1 MQVSALSYA
10 ERIPEWTP
18 TITTDTDAAGGYD
31 IYTYQDLELAYP
43 GHWGKGFWVV
53 TGDYR
58 VTDLA
63 NLGYASF
70 FLYNS
75 ATQLTHGVCGGYVYD
90 TNWKQFSIIAGWQ
103 SDFPST
109 MKLHLELAV
118 STGAASNIVRV
129 RNVRLAFIQLADRDG
144 IPLVGRDS
152 NSAGYHVQTM
162 KWDYSPFD
170 AVELEPLDPF
180 GSTNHVA
187 NLAVM
192 TNSGMANNKTYM
204 TMHHING
211 VNCYGYE
218 AHTNA
223 DKMDVVLDAGNE
235 YAARMRP
242 LPGYYPSYG
251 FITHKTGGWSTS
263 NGVRQPYNSFL
274 QVTNASFETENLDE
288 PPYVQFNPVANVSI
302 DYYGGWFMMTLE
314 KDASDEIVFVANTTW
329 GSGSANT
336 SANLVS
342 NTAGVASLQR
352 SLFFGVGHT
361 SSYGT
366 SRADLSVTIDG
377 KVIHSANVTDLGS
390 ANGGF
395 ATPYSYFG
403 FANEVVDGNK
413 RTLRETITR
422 NGSGGSIGYGPRQGL
437 LIPVSRAYVNSTYKI
452 ANTAANQGTGSQTWA
467 NVANLYTANTSAYA
481 QMANVSPTAANNRYL
496 RVTNFKF
503 DEHIPADATIG
514 YVWMSPVCRRA
525 GANGAITWNDVK
537 MVANGAAVGA
547 SVAWSSPWAN
557 TWSYV
562 GPDVNLGASTYWTL
576 DNTVAEGGSSTR
588 DGLWNYRPTAAQ
600 VRANTFGFQMR
611 CVAAANTSPTAQIA
625 YVTAV
630 VYYRLPGETFNRVV
644 TSTAGSL
651 TMTPDREHDVTS
663 VSVLTQGKTLTPIKS
678 IGRRDS
684 TPPIDIEDPTFIKGF
699 GQNRL
704 SVITNLPKKLAS
716 SLGSFK
722 TLVKPLTPISVK
734 AIVGATRSTAN
745 VVSSAASLP
754 REIGKAVRRTLG
766 SYPDNRHYIVGDTR
780 TTTAN
785 TSVTS
790 RKGMGK
796 VRSFSVS
803 HIVSK
808 ARSVGKT
815 TARPIVTVV
824 RKAAAIGRTFPVIS
838 TISATLT
845 KVKNTAYYIS
855 AAIVAPMVATSRKA
869 VTALPRSAGVVSA
882 TADFLGFIRGKSIS
896 GFATMTATAASLP
909 RTIGKGKAVIAPML
923 VRKAAAIGRVD
934 VVLVPVSVASR
945 KAVAGVRSASASMA
959 AVLAKGIGR
968 VRTRS
973 VAAAL
978 TARKAVSQATDAVAV
993 ATSAVSRKAVQ
1004 TRDSLAGSISVSG
1017 RKGLGKAVKR
1027 TLGTIAKT
1035 QKAIASTRV
1044 KTISSIAT
1052 VRRAVASFS
1061 VAAVSSLASASKA
1074 INRRAVNVVV
1084 ASTARGYQTLGTLV
1098 RKLYFI
1104 FTEVGHLVSNGG
1116 FTFKFGDTSTGV
1128 VSQVYSD
1135 HQTLRLSGP
1144 TVIEATLGTEAE
1156 TITASLAAPQV
1167 FTVTLSD
1174 EDSFIVTQ

>member
-10 ERIPEWTP
+10 ERLPEWTP

-43 GHWGKGFWVV
+43 GHWGKGFWIV

-58 VTDLA
+58 VTDRA

-75 ATQLTHGVCGGYVYD
+75 ATQLAHGVCGGYVYD

-144 IPLVGRDS
+144 IPLVGRDA

-192 TNSGMANNKTYM
+192 TNSGMASAKTYM

-251 FITHKTGGWSTS
+251 FITHKTSFSTT
-263 NGVRQPYNSFL
+263 NGVRQPYNSFI
-274 QVTNASFETENLDE
+274 QATNASFEQQNLSE

-314 KDASDEIVFVANTTW
+314 KDASDEVVFTGNTSL

-342 NTAGVASLQR
+342 NTAGAASLQR
-352 SLFFGVGHT
+352 SLYFGVGHT

-366 SRADLSVTIDG
+366 NRADLSVTIDG

-395 ATPYSYFG
+395 ATPYSHFT

-503 DEHIPADATIG
+503 NEHIPADATIG

-525 GANGAITWNDVK
+525 GAAGDITWDDVK
-537 MVANGAAVGA
+537 MVANGAAVGT
-547 SVAWSSPWAN
+547 SVAWTSPWAN

-562 GPDVNLGASTYWTL
+562 GPNINLGASTYWTL
-576 DNTVAEGGSSTR
+576 DNTVAEGGSVTR

-600 VRANTFGFQMR
+600 VRASNFGFQMR
-611 CVAAANTSPTAQIA
+611 CKSAANTSPTAQISH
-625 YVTAV
+625 VTAV
-630 VYYRLPGETFNRVV
+630 VYFRVPGEKFTRSVTCNAGVVDVV
-644 TSTAGSL
+644 TPKMDKDMTRRHSL
-651 TMTPDREHDVTS
+651 VKSPVVKLPKRITQTPKNLSLDNVVSHIRFPMKSLRRSVHGAVSFGRAMTK
-663 VSVLTQGKTLTPIKS
+663 G
-678 IGRRDS
+678 IG
-684 TPPIDIEDPTFIKGF
+684 
-699 GQNRL
+699 
-704 SVITNLPKKLAS
+704 ITESPAATLPKKAIKRPVALSFGNTVDAFKQAIKRKLFTPGNILIWHKDMTKAGMSVAAPSNASEHKMPRKKLVDDMGHNATSSKSPRKRLRVVSTPIRRIRKLARRFFDVAATHQVSDAIRKFTKYVVNLTVQSPVVPTMRKLSRRSIGAASVASAAVLNVFNVFILNLSRVSVPSVVS
-716 SLGSFK
+716 SGRDVGKALRYVSGIVSK
-722 TLVKPLTPISVK
+722 YRKDVSITRDTETETLSGVAKVTAKASDHAQAITATLVKQVRRFARFARSPLARLRKKTSIHVEAGSSVVARLRK
-734 AIVGATRSTAN
+734 IMRKKLAVIEDGLVSIKKRVATR
-745 VVSSAASLP
+745 
-754 REIGKAVRRTLG
+754 
-766 SYPDNRHYIVGDTR
+766 
-780 TTTAN
+780 
-785 TSVTS
+785 
-790 RKGMGK
+790 
-796 VRSFSVS
+796 
-803 HIVSK
+803 
-808 ARSVGKT
+808 
-815 TARPIVTVV
+815 
-824 RKAAAIGRTFPVIS
+824 
-838 TISATLT
+838 
-845 KVKNTAYYIS
+845 
-855 AAIVAPMVATSRKA
+855 
-869 VTALPRSAGVVSA
+869 
-882 TADFLGFIRGKSIS
+882 KSI
-896 GFATMTATAASLP
+896 
-909 RTIGKGKAVIAPML
+909 
-923 VRKAAAIGRVD
+923 VR
-934 VVLVPVSVASR
+934 PV
-945 KAVAGVRSASASMA
+945 
-959 AVLAKGIGR
+959 IGR
-968 VRTRS
+968 VRK
-973 VAAAL
+973 VA
-978 TARKAVSQATDAVAV
+978 
-993 ATSAVSRKAVQ
+993 SRHIETVQ
-1004 TRDSLAGSISVSG
+1004 T
-1017 RKGLGKAVKR
+1017 
-1027 TLGTIAKT
+1027 
-1035 QKAIASTRV
+1035 
-1044 KTISSIAT
+1044 
-1052 VRRAVASFS
+1052 
-1061 VAAVSSLASASKA
+1061 
-1074 INRRAVNVVV
+1074 
-1084 ASTARGYQTLGTLV
+1084 STARSRRRVVKLALASSNAVVRV
-1098 RKLYFI
+1098 RKRI
-1104 FTEVGHLVSNGG
+1104 ARKVSAVALGIARSASDVVAKTKILLLSFVEKFSFFEIANGVLRARET
-1116 FTFKFGDTSTGV
+1116 TFDG
-1128 VSQVYSD
+1128 
-1135 HQTLRLSGP
+1135 
-1144 TVIEATLGTEAE
+1144 EAE
-1156 TITASLAAPQV
+1156 YINFTKHRIASEPEEAEYRVPDV
-1167 FTVTLSD
+1167 ESVTVTVSHTD
-1174 EDSFIVTQ
+1174 EQVIRL